1 MTTELDSA
9 LKESVIA
16 ELRVQVAQLD
26 EKLKDRSKVIVALVE
41 DLRSRNK
48 EFSEAQNAL
57 LKAQDLLHKFM
68 TRYPALINHL
78 IPMRDVLTLDKS

>member
-16 ELRVQVAQLD
+16 ELRVQVAELS
-26 EKLKDRSKVIVALVE
+26 EKLKDRNKVIVALVE
-41 DLRSRNK
+41 DLKSTSK
-48 EFSEAQNAL
+48 GFSEAQNAL
-57 LKAQDLLHKFM
+57 LEAQDLLHKFM

-78 IPMRDVLTLDKS
+78 IPIRDVLTLDKS